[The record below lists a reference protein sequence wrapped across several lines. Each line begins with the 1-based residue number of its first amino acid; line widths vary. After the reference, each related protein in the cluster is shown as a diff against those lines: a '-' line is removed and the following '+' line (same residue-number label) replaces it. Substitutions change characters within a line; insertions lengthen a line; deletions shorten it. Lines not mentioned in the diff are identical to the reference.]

1 MTFDLAVLPFSRR
14 GSWLGFSWIPKE
26 RVAYRG
32 LKPGLYL
39 RTMQGA
45 ISGGREIFRMEMLRN
60 GRSIPFRTI
69 GSPSELRFMTEGA
82 EASAVFTKPG
92 KILFLGSGSGMAF
105 EAEPVCYATLRA
117 AGEGRWEANLMAQRI
132 QLMISLRKG
141 RVRVVA
147 PWKGAHCSKV
157 RFEILPDD
165 HGEWELAMEE
175 FSTAWEPSPDALDF
189 AHARKRT
196 ANEFATWLAS
206 TPQVPAR
213 WRKTRELAA
222 YVQWASLVEAR
233 GFLQRETMLMSKNWM
248 TNVWSWDHCFNA
260 IALVSWNPQLAW
272 DQWAVL
278 FDLQNAVGALPDC
291 ANNADVVWN
300 FCKPPVHGWALAQM
314 RARGLRLSPQQIREA
329 CAWLERW
336 TEWWLRYRD
345 EDGDG
350 LPQYNHGNDSGWD
363 NATCFSH
370 GMPVEGPDLAAFLIL
385 QMEEI
390 AHLRTLL
397 GQPKRAQFWTRRA
410 DDLMARLN
418 AHSWRTDHFIA
429 PRSGDHAVAEGDSLV
444 PFMPLVLGERLAPL
458 QRRHL
463 LHGLQ
468 RFITPYGVATE
479 NPKSPHYVAD
489 GYWRGPVW
497 APTTYLIVEGLR
509 SCGENAMAA
518 DLARRFCRACAKG
531 GMAENFDAKTG
542 TGLRDRAYSWTASV
556 FLLLAQSAAKGERRP
571 GG

>member
-1 MTFDLAVLPFSRR
+1 MTFDLEVLPFSRR

-45 ISGGREIFRMEMLRN
+45 ISGGREIFRMEMLKK
-60 GRSIPFRTI
+60 GRAIPFLAI
-69 GSPSELRFMTEGA
+69 GSPSELRMVTAGVEACAAFARPDQILLRGKGA
-82 EASAVFTKPG
+82 
-92 KILFLGSGSGMAF
+92 GMAF
-105 EAEPVCYATLRA
+105 EAEPVCYATLRV

-141 RVRVVA
+141 RARVVA
-147 PWKGAHCSKV
+147 PWRGAHCSKI
-157 RFEILPDD
+157 RFEILPDEN
-165 HGEWELAMEE
+165 GEWELAIEE
-175 FSTAWEPSPDALDF
+175 FPTAWTPSNGALGIDQV
-189 AHARKRT
+189 RERT
-196 ANEFATWLAS
+196 AEEFASWLSA

-213 WRKTRELAA
+213 WQKARELAA
-222 YVQWASLVEAR
+222 YVQWTSLVKAR
-233 GFLQRETMLMSKNWM
+233 GYLQRETMLMSKNWM

-260 IALVSWNPQLAW
+260 IALVQRDPQLAW

-278 FDLQNAVGALPDC
+278 FDLQNEAGTLPDC

-300 FCKPPVHGWALAQM
+300 FVKPPVHGWALAQM
-314 RARGLRLSPQQIREA
+314 RARGLRLSREQIREA
-329 CAWLERW
+329 CRWLERW

-370 GMPVEGPDLAAFLIL
+370 GMPVEGPDLAAFLIR

-390 AHLRTLL
+390 AHLRALL
-397 GQPKRAQFWTRRA
+397 GQPKRARLWTRRA

-418 AHSWRTDHFIA
+418 AHSWRVDHYIA
-429 PRSGDHAVAEGDSLV
+429 PRSGDHALADGDSLV
-444 PFMPLVLGERLAPL
+444 TSMPLILGKRLDAN

-463 LHGLQ
+463 VRGLQ

-479 NPKSPHYVAD
+479 NPKSPHYVPD

-509 SCGENAMAA
+509 SCGETALAA
-518 DLARRFCRACAKG
+518 DIARRFCRACAKG

-542 TGLRDRAYSWTASV
+542 AGLRDRAYSWTASV
-556 FLLLAQSAAKGERRP
+556 FLLLAPIAAAQHQPK
-571 GG
+571 